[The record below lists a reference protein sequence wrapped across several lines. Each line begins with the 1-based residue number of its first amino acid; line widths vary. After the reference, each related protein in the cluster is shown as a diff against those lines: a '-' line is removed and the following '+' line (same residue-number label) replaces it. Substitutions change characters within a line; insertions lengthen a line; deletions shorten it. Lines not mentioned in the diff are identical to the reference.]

1 LKFSKAFAVA
11 AFVFGAAAL
20 VSLAAQAPTPQ
31 AGTPGTPNA
40 QTPAA
45 PGAGRGG
52 RGGRGAAPAA
62 GGFPS
67 AYPQHA
73 QADQATIDRGKALYD
88 ANCASCHAADA
99 RGTPTGINLLRSEL
113 VMDDQSGELIAPVV
127 QYGWPDTGM
136 PKFDLSTSQ
145 ISDIAAYIHS
155 FHVAGYDP
163 SRNVPPNILV
173 GDASAGEAFFNGAGK
188 CNTCHSVTGDLAG
201 IGTKMQPKTLQNA
214 IVSGRGGGG
223 GFGFGAPA
231 APPDPRTTETVSV
244 TLPSGKTVS
253 GKLDTIDDF
262 LVSLTDDDGNHLTY
276 ARNGDVPKVVVHNP
290 LQAHIDM
297 LPKLTDD
304 EIHNLTAYLVTIK

>member
-1 LKFSKAFAVA
+1 MQLSKGFSVVA
-11 AFVFGAAAL
+11 LLFGAATL
-20 VSLAAQAPTPQ
+20 VCLAAQTPSNPSAQ
-31 AGTPGTPNA
+31 IPATPGA
-40 QTPAA
+40 QAQS
-45 PGAGRGG
+45 GGRGG
-52 RGGRGAAPAA
+52 RGGRGAAAPVG

-73 QADQATIDRGKALYD
+73 QADQATLDRGKALYD
-88 ANCASCHAADA
+88 TNCASCHAADA

-113 VMDDQSGELIAPVV
+113 VMDDQNGELIAPVV
-127 QYGWPDTGM
+127 QYGRPDTGM
-136 PKFDLSTSQ
+136 PKFDLTASQ

-163 SRNVPPNILV
+163 SRNVPSNILV
-173 GDASAGEAFFNGAGK
+173 GDASAGEAFFNGAGR

-201 IGTKMQPKTLQNA
+201 IGTRMQAKTLQNA

-223 GFGFGAPA
+223 FGFGAPA
-231 APPDPRTTETVSV
+231 APADPRTTETVAV
-244 TLPSGKTVS
+244 TLPSGKTVT
-253 GKLDTIDDF
+253 GKLDRIDDF
-262 LVSLTDDDGNHLTY
+262 LVTLTDDSGNHLTY
-276 ARNGDVPKVVVHNP
+276 TRNGDVPKVLVHNP

>member
-1 LKFSKAFAVA
+1 MKFPKGFTVA

-20 VSLAAQAPTPQ
+20 VSLAAQAPAPPQ
-31 AGTPGTPNA
+31 AGAPGTPGTQA
-40 QTPAA
+40 PA
-45 PGAGRGG
+45 GGRGG
-52 RGGRGAAPAA
+52 RGGRGAAPAG

-88 ANCASCHAADA
+88 TNCASCHAADA
-99 RGTPTGINLLRSEL
+99 RGTPVGINLLRSEL
-113 VMDDQSGELIAPVV
+113 MMDDQNGELIAPVV
-127 QYGWPDTGM
+127 QYGRPDLGM

-188 CNTCHSVTGDLAG
+188 CNTCHSVAGDLAG

-231 APPDPRTTETVSV
+231 APADPRTAETVTV
-244 TLPSGKTVS
+244 TLSDGKTVT
-253 GKLDTIDDF
+253 GKLDKIDDF
-262 LVSLTDDDGNHLTY
+262 LVTLTDNDGNHLTY

-297 LPKLTDD
+297 LPKLMDD